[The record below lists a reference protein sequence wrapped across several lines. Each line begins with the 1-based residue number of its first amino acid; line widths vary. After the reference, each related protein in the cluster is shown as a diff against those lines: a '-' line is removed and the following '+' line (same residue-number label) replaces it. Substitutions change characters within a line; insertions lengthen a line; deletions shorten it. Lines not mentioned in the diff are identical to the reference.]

1 MIDDLDGFAQ
11 LYVAAKGD
19 ALSVAESPEH
29 AYRFAEG
36 MIKARAKVLEELAA
50 DGFEEV
56 VAGGPTEVPPHP
68 AIPQDG
74 AEPESPEETKA
85 QRTFDQS
92 ARIAGL
98 LRAFPS
104 IIERARE
111 EGRAE
116 LALTDEQLDAIEYH
130 AEMVIFGELQ

>member
-19 ALSVAESPEH
+19 TLCVAESPEH

-56 VAGGPTEVPPHP
+56 VAGGPTDAPPHLE
-68 AIPQDG
+68 
-74 AEPESPEETKA
+74 EPESPEETKA

-104 IIERARE
+104 IIARARE
-111 EGRAE
+111 EGCAE